1 MDHVTTYVKE
11 GQSEV
16 GGTFTSFTAALAAY
30 DFGEN
35 S

>member
-16 GGTFTSFTAALAAY
+16 GGTFTSFTALAAY